1 MNNSLVFELVTSNL
15 THQQLWD
22 AVKAHKLSNSVNS
35 DIWVVNGCPPHKL
48 SNDDVELTNEWILP
62 VELQQYDRGSLTL
75 ELADQIFAELRCRRI
90 ILGIVNDD
98 GTVVY
103 YFMYKGLHK
112 PKKN

>member
-1 MNNSLVFELVTSNL
+1 MDNSELVELVKTNL
-15 THQQLWD
+15 SHQQLWD
-22 AVKAHKLSNSVNS
+22 SVRSFKLSNS
-35 DIWVVNGCPPHKL
+35 DTWMVNGLPPHKL
-48 SNDDVELTNEWILP
+48 SNDDEELETEWILP
-62 VELQQYDRGSLTL
+62 VELQQYNSGNMTL
-75 ELADQIFAELRCRRI
+75 EMADQFFAELKCRRI

>member
-1 MNNSLVFELVTSNL
+1 MDNSLVFELVTTNL
-15 THQQLWD
+15 AHQQLWD
-22 AVKAHKLSNSVNS
+22 AVQAKKLSNL
-35 DIWVVNGCPPHKL
+35 DIWVVNGVPPHKL
-48 SNDDVELTNEWILP
+48 SNDDLELGNEWFLP
-62 VELQQYDRGSLTL
+62 LELQQYSRGSLTL
-75 ELADQIFAELRCRRI
+75 ELADQIFAELKCRRI